1 MSQIELFKPSNEFE
15 PELSPVQLPLRDKD
29 LPPIIR
35 EVVSNAPM
43 NRKLPCFVAC
53 LAPLCA
59 LASRVRLRYYYDCQ
73 RVSALLLQVIIEAPQ
88 SSGKQ
93 FAADIEHLLM
103 DHTLKSHD
111 QEQRRAEQKFR
122 ERRHNRAQNEK
133 LEDEPKTTIRVI
145 PATISKTVLVKR
157 ADYYERNLG
166 DVLTFW
172 MFAEELAQVTDAG
185 KQGYSNLRTIMR
197 TAYDFGSR
205 FGMDFASDNSYSA
218 IVDINICSMFCATPS
233 ALDDYMDKKA
243 VEGGNI
249 TRTVLCQLEDQI
261 GADGAMFKPYTP
273 EQLQIINST
282 LQRLMSDTYTPE
294 GALKEELYL
303 DTSWIDR
310 DVRRWCQQKGKE
322 ALQTGSS
329 ALDVFRKRA
338 SVSAYRIMSL
348 CYYLYLLEAG
358 SDVSSS
364 KFQVSGGKP
373 DLNPE
378 TGASPMKP
386 ETGASPMKPE
396 TGASPMKPETGASP
410 MKPETGA
417 SPMKPE
423 TGASPMKPET
433 GASPM
438 KPETVGQIQRKCRKL
453 YLFMADYIL
462 RMLLRRWGKTF
473 EDLQARR
480 IDLTA
485 DTGRPKLIDR
495 LPREF
500 SRDQLR
506 ALITE
511 AKVATPDRVLVSQWK
526 ANHWI
531 EETDKF
537 LYKKLI

>member
-1 MSQIELFKPSNEFE
+1 MSDLFQTSQTVQTSGAKDLE
-15 PELSPVQLPLRDKD
+15 PETWNLEPQQLPLRDKD

-35 EVVSNAPM
+35 EVVSNAPL
-43 NRKLPCFVAC
+43 NRKLPSFVAC

-59 LASRVRLRYYYDCQ
+59 LATRIRLNYYYDGQ
-73 RVSALLLQVIIEAPQ
+73 RQSALLLQVIIEAPQ

-93 FAADIEHLLM
+93 FAADIERLLM
-103 DHTLKSHD
+103 DHTLKARD
-111 QEQRRAEQKFR
+111 QEQRRLEQKYR
-122 ERRHNRAQNEK
+122 ERRRNRGQNEK
-133 LEDEPKTTIRVI
+133 MEDEPKTTIRVI

-157 ADYYERNLG
+157 ADFYERNLG

-273 EQLQIINST
+273 EQLQTINNT
-282 LQRLMSDTYTPE
+282 LDRMMADVYTSD
-294 GALKEELYL
+294 GALRDEMLL
-303 DTSWIDR
+303 DTSWIER
-310 DVRRWCQQKGKE
+310 DVRRWCQQKGRE
-322 ALQTGSS
+322 ALQSGS
-329 ALDVFRKRA
+329 AAIDVFRKRA
-338 SVSAYRIMSL
+338 SVSAFRIMAL
-348 CYYLYLLEAG
+348 CYYLYSIDA
-358 SDVSSS
+358 SS
-364 KFQVSGGKP
+364 KFKDQSSKQGGST
-373 DLNPE
+373 LNLEPG
-378 TGASPMKP
+378 TLNH
-386 ETGASPMKPE
+386 
-396 TGASPMKPETGASP
+396 
-410 MKPETGA
+410 
-417 SPMKPE
+417 
-423 TGASPMKPET
+423 
-433 GASPM
+433 
-438 KPETVGQIQRKCRKL
+438 IQRRCRKI
-453 YLFMADYIL
+453 YLFFADYIL

-506 ALITE
+506 ALIQE
-511 AKVATPDRVLVSQWK
+511 QQVATPDRVLVSQWK

-531 EETDKF
+531 EEKDKF
-537 LYKKLI
+537 QYLKLI

>member
-1 MSQIELFKPSNEFE
+1 MSQDLFKISNESE
-15 PELSPVQLPLRDKD
+15 PDLTPVQLPLRDKD

-35 EVVSNAPM
+35 EVVSNAPL

-59 LASRVRLRYYYDCQ
+59 LATRVRLKYYYDCQ

-88 SSGKQ
+88 SCGKQ

-103 DHTLKSHD
+103 DHTLKAHD
-111 QEQRRAEQKFR
+111 EEQRLAEQKFR
-122 ERRHNRAQNEK
+122 ERRHNRSQNEK

-157 ADYYERNLG
+157 TDYYKRILG

-197 TAYDFGSR
+197 TAYDFGST
-205 FGMDFASDNSYSA
+205 FGMDFASENSYSA
-218 IVDINICSMFCATPS
+218 IVDINICSMFCATSS
-233 ALDDYMDKKA
+233 ALDEYMDKRA
-243 VEGGNI
+243 IEGGNV

-261 GADGAMFKPYTP
+261 GADGAMFKPYTS

-282 LQRLMSDTYTPE
+282 LQKMMADTYTPE
-294 GALKEELYL
+294 GALKDEFFL
-303 DTSWIDR
+303 DTSWIER

-329 ALDVFRKRA
+329 ALDIFRKRA
-338 SVSAYRIMSL
+338 SVSAFRIMAL
-348 CYYLYLLEAG
+348 CYYLYLLE
-358 SDVSSS
+358 SDD
-364 KFQVSGGKP
+364 KQQ
-373 DLNPE
+373 
-378 TGASPMKP
+378 A
-386 ETGASPMKPE
+386 
-396 TGASPMKPETGASP
+396 
-410 MKPETGA
+410 
-417 SPMKPE
+417 
-423 TGASPMKPET
+423 
-433 GASPM
+433 
-438 KPETVGQIQRKCRKL
+438 QRRCRKL

-462 RMLLRRWGKTF
+462 KMLLRRWGKMF
-473 EDLQARR
+473 EDLQVRR
-480 IDLTA
+480 VDLTA

-506 ALITE
+506 ALISE
-511 AKVATPDRVLVSQWK
+511 AQVATPDRVLVSQWK

-531 EETDKF
+531 EETEKF

>member
-1 MSQIELFKPSNEFE
+1 MSQDLFKISNESE
-15 PELSPVQLPLRDKD
+15 PDLTPVQLPLRDKD

-35 EVVSNAPM
+35 EVVSNAPL

-59 LASRVRLRYYYDCQ
+59 LATRVRLKYYYDCQ

-88 SSGKQ
+88 SCGKQ

-103 DHTLKSHD
+103 DHTLKAHD
-111 QEQRRAEQKFR
+111 EEQRLAEQKFR
-122 ERRHNRAQNEK
+122 ERRHNRSQNEK

-157 ADYYERNLG
+157 TDYYKRILG

-197 TAYDFGSR
+197 TAYDFGST
-205 FGMDFASDNSYSA
+205 FGMDFASENSYSA
-218 IVDINICSMFCATPS
+218 IVDINICSMFCATSS
-233 ALDDYMDKKA
+233 ALDEYMDKRA
-243 VEGGNI
+243 IEGGNV

-261 GADGAMFKPYTP
+261 GADGAMFKPYTS

-282 LQRLMSDTYTPE
+282 LQKMMADTYTPE
-294 GALKEELYL
+294 GALKDEFFL
-303 DTSWIDR
+303 DTSWIER

-322 ALQTGSS
+322 ALLTGSS
-329 ALDVFRKRA
+329 ALDIFRKRA
-338 SVSAYRIMSL
+338 SVSAFRIMAL
-348 CYYLYLLEAG
+348 CYYLYLLE
-358 SDVSSS
+358 SDD
-364 KFQVSGGKP
+364 KQQ
-373 DLNPE
+373 
-378 TGASPMKP
+378 A
-386 ETGASPMKPE
+386 
-396 TGASPMKPETGASP
+396 
-410 MKPETGA
+410 
-417 SPMKPE
+417 
-423 TGASPMKPET
+423 
-433 GASPM
+433 
-438 KPETVGQIQRKCRKL
+438 QRRCRKL

-462 RMLLRRWGKTF
+462 KMLLRRWGKMF
-473 EDLQARR
+473 EDLQVRR

-506 ALITE
+506 ALISE
-511 AKVATPDRVLVSQWK
+511 AQVATPDRVLVSQWK

-531 EETDKF
+531 EETEKF

>member
-1 MSQIELFKPSNEFE
+1 MISLISMAQTDLFQNQE
-15 PELSPVQLPLRDKD
+15 PIKEESLSPTQLPLRDRD

-35 EVVSNAPM
+35 EIVSNAPL
-43 NRKLPCFVAC
+43 NRKLPSFVAC

-59 LASRVRLRYYYDCQ
+59 LATRVRLNYYYDGQ
-73 RVSALLLQVIIEAPQ
+73 RQSALLLQVIIEAPQ

-111 QEQRRAEQKFR
+111 QEQRRMEQKFR

-157 ADYYERNLG
+157 ADFYERNLG

-197 TAYDFGSR
+197 TAYDFGST

-261 GADGAMFKPYTP
+261 GADGALFKPYTP
-273 EQLQIINST
+273 EQLSAINSM
-282 LQRLMSDTYTPE
+282 LEKMMADTYTPE
-294 GALKEELYL
+294 GALCAPFTLN
-303 DTSWIDR
+303 TSWIER
-310 DVRRWCQQKGKE
+310 DVRKWCQQKGKE
-322 ALQTGSS
+322 ALQSGSA

-338 SVSAYRIMSL
+338 SVSAFRIMAL
-348 CYYLYLLEAG
+348 CYYLYRLETPH
-358 SDVSSS
+358 
-364 KFQVSGGKP
+364 SGP
-373 DLNPE
+373 DPE
-378 TGASPMKP
+378 SPQEK
-386 ETGASPMKPE
+386 A
-396 TGASPMKPETGASP
+396 
-410 MKPETGA
+410 
-417 SPMKPE
+417 
-423 TGASPMKPET
+423 
-433 GASPM
+433 
-438 KPETVGQIQRKCRKL
+438 IQRKCRKI
-453 YLFMADYIL
+453 YYFMADYIL
-462 RMLLRRWGKTF
+462 KMLLHRWGKSF

-480 IDLTA
+480 VDLSA

-511 AKVATPDRVLVSQWK
+511 AKVATPDRILVSQWK
-526 ANHWI
+526 ANNWI
-531 EETDKF
+531 QETDKF

>member
-1 MSQIELFKPSNEFE
+1 MSQQDLFNNRELPPQTEE
-15 PELSPVQLPLRDKD
+15 ELLSKGLQLPLRDKD

-35 EVVSNAPM
+35 EVVSNAPL
-43 NRKLPCFVAC
+43 NRKLPSFVAC

-59 LASRVRLRYYYDCQ
+59 LATRIRLNYYYDGQ
-73 RVSALLLQVIIEAPQ
+73 RQSALLLQVIIEAPQ

-93 FAADIEHLLM
+93 FAADIERLLM
-103 DHTLKSHD
+103 DHTLKAHD
-111 QEQRRAEQKFR
+111 QEQRRLEQNYR
-122 ERRHNRAQNEK
+122 ERRRNRGQNEK
-133 LEDEPKTTIRVI
+133 MEDEPKTTIRVI

-157 ADYYERNLG
+157 ADFYERNLG

-261 GADGAMFKPYTP
+261 GADGAMFKPYSP
-273 EQLQIINST
+273 DQLQTIKGT
-282 LQRLMSDTYTPE
+282 LDRMMADVYTSD
-294 GALKEELYL
+294 GALRDEMLL
-303 DTSWIDR
+303 DTSWIER
-310 DVRRWCQQKGKE
+310 DVRRWCQQKGRE
-322 ALQTGSS
+322 ALQSGS
-329 ALDVFRKRA
+329 AAIDVFRKRA
-338 SVSAYRIMSL
+338 SVSAFRIMCL
-348 CYYLYLLEAG
+348 CYYLYSL
-358 SDVSSS
+358 DSSFKIQDS
-364 KFQVSGGKP
+364 SY
-373 DLNPE
+373 L
-378 TGASPMKP
+378 KP
-386 ETGASPMKPE
+386 ETGD
-396 TGASPMKPETGASP
+396 
-410 MKPETGA
+410 
-417 SPMKPE
+417 
-423 TGASPMKPET
+423 
-433 GASPM
+433 SPM
-438 KPETVGQIQRKCRKL
+438 KPETVGDMKQIQRRCRRI
-453 YLFMADYIL
+453 YFFMADYIL
-462 RMLLRRWGKTF
+462 SMLLKRWGKTF

-480 IDLTA
+480 VDLTA

-506 ALITE
+506 ALIQE
-511 AKVATPDRVLVSQWK
+511 QQVATPDRVLVSQWK
-526 ANHWI
+526 ANNWI
-531 EETDKF
+531 QETDKF

>member
-1 MSQIELFKPSNEFE
+1 MSQQDLFNNRELPPQTEE
-15 PELSPVQLPLRDKD
+15 ELLSKGLQLPLRDKD

-35 EVVSNAPM
+35 EVVSNAPA
-43 NRKLPCFVAC
+43 NRKLPSFVAC

-59 LASRVRLRYYYDCQ
+59 LATRIRLNYYYDGQ
-73 RVSALLLQVIIEAPQ
+73 RQSALLLQVIIEAPQ

-93 FAADIEHLLM
+93 FAADIERLLM
-103 DHTLKSHD
+103 DHTLKAHD
-111 QEQRRAEQKFR
+111 QEQRRLEQKYR
-122 ERRHNRAQNEK
+122 ERRRNRGQNEK
-133 LEDEPKTTIRVI
+133 MEDEPKTTIRVI

-157 ADYYERNLG
+157 ADFYERNLG

-273 EQLQIINST
+273 EQLQAINDT
-282 LQRLMSDTYTPE
+282 LDRMMADVYTSDGVLRDE
-294 GALKEELYL
+294 MLL
-303 DTSWIDR
+303 DTSWIER
-310 DVRRWCQQKGKE
+310 DVRRWCQQKGRE
-322 ALQTGSS
+322 ALQSGS
-329 ALDVFRKRA
+329 AAIDVFRKRA
-338 SVSAYRIMSL
+338 SVSAFRIMCL
-348 CYYLYLLEAG
+348 CYYLYCLELGLKG
-358 SDVSSS
+358 SNGSNGDDPSNISNSSN
-364 KFQVSGGKP
+364 P
-373 DLNPE
+373 LN
-378 TGASPMKP
+378 
-386 ETGASPMKPE
+386 
-396 TGASPMKPETGASP
+396 
-410 MKPETGA
+410 
-417 SPMKPE
+417 
-423 TGASPMKPET
+423 
-433 GASPM
+433 
-438 KPETVGQIQRKCRKL
+438 QIQRKCRKI
-453 YLFMADYIL
+453 YHFMADYIL
-462 RMLLRRWGKTF
+462 SMLLKRWGKTF

-506 ALITE
+506 ALIQE
-511 AKVATPDRVLVSQWK
+511 QQVATPDRVLVSQWK
-526 ANHWI
+526 ANNWI
-531 EETDKF
+531 QETDKF

>member
-1 MSQIELFKPSNEFE
+1 MAQQELFPPTQESDLKPT
-15 PELSPVQLPLRDKD
+15 LLPLRDKD

-35 EVVSNAPM
+35 EVVTNAPL
-43 NRKLPCFVAC
+43 NRKLPSFVAC

-59 LASRVRLRYYYDCQ
+59 LATRVRLNYYYDGQ
-73 RVSALLLQVIIEAPQ
+73 RQSALLLQVIIEAPQ

-103 DHTLKSHD
+103 DNTLKAQD
-111 QEQRRAEQKFR
+111 QEQRRLEQKYR
-122 ERRHNRAQNEK
+122 ERKRARGANEK
-133 LEDEPKTTIRVI
+133 MEEEPKTTIRVI

-157 ADYYERNLG
+157 ADFYERNLG

-273 EQLQIINST
+273 EQLNAIHT
-282 LQRLMSDTYTPE
+282 MLQRMMADTYTPE
-294 GALKEELYL
+294 GALREEMHL
-303 DTSWIDR
+303 DTSWIER
-310 DVRRWCQQKGKE
+310 DVRRWCQQQGKE
-322 ALQTGSS
+322 ALQSGSA

-338 SVSAYRIMSL
+338 SVSAFRIMAL
-348 CYYLYLLEAG
+348 CYYLYCIDA
-358 SDVSSS
+358 SS
-364 KFQVSGGKP
+364 KFKDQSSKQGGST
-373 DLNPE
+373 LNLEPG
-378 TGASPMKP
+378 TLNH
-386 ETGASPMKPE
+386 
-396 TGASPMKPETGASP
+396 
-410 MKPETGA
+410 
-417 SPMKPE
+417 
-423 TGASPMKPET
+423 
-433 GASPM
+433 
-438 KPETVGQIQRKCRKL
+438 IQRRCRKI
-453 YLFMADYIL
+453 YYFMADYIL
-462 RMLLRRWGKTF
+462 SMLLKRWGKSF

-480 IDLTA
+480 VDLTA

-495 LPREF
+495 LPTVF

-511 AKVATPDRVLVSQWK
+511 QQVATPDRILISQWK